1 MPRARRASPLPP
13 DARRDAIV
21 EAVAPLL
28 IARGAAV
35 TTREMAE
42 AAGVAEGTLF
52 SVFEDKRALVL
63 AAIRHRLDPRPTRA
77 AIATAEAPGDLTAT
91 LNAVADGLLPRLDD
105 VRALAA
111 VLHGLPPAPRREG
124 RLGVTTLEAWHAA
137 VHDGIAALLAP
148 HEARLRLPAERAA
161 AVFAALLLAS
171 RPLYG
176 PPRPTLAT
184 PELVDVFLHGAV
196 ADRAV
201 ADRPIGAP

>member
-1 MPRARRASPLPP
+1 MPRTRRASPLPP

-35 TTREMAE
+35 TTREMAA

-63 AAIRHRLDPRPTRA
+63 AAIRHQLDPVPTRA
-77 AIATAEAPGDLTAT
+77 AIVEADGSDDLAAT
-91 LNAVADGLLPRLDD
+91 LNAVADRLLPRLDE

-111 VLHGLPPAPRREG
+111 VLHGLPPAPRREE
-124 RLGVTTLEAWHAA
+124 RLGAATLEAWHTA
-137 VHDGIAALLAP
+137 VHEGIGELLRPHAP
-148 HEARLRLPAERAA
+148 RLRLPSERAA
-161 AVFAALLLAS
+161 VVFAALLLAS

-176 PPRPTLAT
+176 PPRPALAT
-184 PELVDVFLHGAV
+184 SELVDVFLHGAV
-196 ADRAV
+196 ADRA
-201 ADRPIGAP
+201 IGAP

>member
-63 AAIRHRLDPRPTRA
+63 AAIRRRLDPDPTRA
-77 AIATAEAPGDLTAT
+77 ALQEAAAPGDLAAT
-91 LNAVADGLLPRLDD
+91 LHAVAALLLPRVDE

-111 VLHGLPPAPRREG
+111 VLHGLGPVPRHEHRG
-124 RLGVTTLEAWHAA
+124 GATLEAWYGA
-137 VHDGIAALLAP
+137 VHAGVADLLRP
-148 HEARLRLPAERAA
+148 HEPRLRLPPERAA

-184 PELVDVFLHGAV
+184 AELVDVFLHGAV
-196 ADRAV
+196 ADRANGV
-201 ADRPIGAP
+201 P

>member
-28 IARGAAV
+28 IDRGAAV

-63 AAIRHRLDPRPTRA
+63 AAIRHRLDPQPTRA
-77 AIATAEAPGDLTAT
+77 AIASAEASGDLAET
-91 LNAVADGLLPRLDD
+91 LNAVADRLLPRLDE

-111 VLHGLPPAPRREG
+111 VLHGLPPAAHREG
-124 RLGVTTLEAWHAA
+124 RLGAATLESWHTA
-137 VHDGIAALLAP
+137 VHDGIAALLGP
-148 HEARLRLPAERAA
+148 HGGRLRLPAERAA
-161 AVFAALLLAS
+161 VVFAALLLAS

-184 PELVDVFLHGAV
+184 AELVDVFLHGAV
-196 ADRAV
+196 ADRANGV
-201 ADRPIGAP
+201 P